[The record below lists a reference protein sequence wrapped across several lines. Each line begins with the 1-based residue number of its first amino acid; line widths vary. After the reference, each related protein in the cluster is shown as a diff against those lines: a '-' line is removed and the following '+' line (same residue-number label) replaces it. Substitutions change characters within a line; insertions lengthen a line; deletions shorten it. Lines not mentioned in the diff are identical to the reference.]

1 MKQLSIVLL
10 AMLMTWSCNS
20 TSENE
25 EVRQPNIIFIMAD
38 DLGWGDV
45 GYNGQTRIKTPVIDA
60 LAAEGMI
67 FNRMYAGSTVCGP
80 SRASLITGFHPGHSS
95 VRGNPRWTKSGK
107 PADIS
112 NDHSTVAEVLKSSGY
127 NTAVIGKW
135 GLAEN
140 LSEAVP
146 LKRGFDYFY
155 GFNRHG
161 PAHHYYPEQIWE
173 NDQLIELD
181 NDTQSKSGTHVQE
194 LFTQK
199 ALSYIEKQEDKPFF
213 LYLAYTTPHYELTI
227 PEEFK
232 APYKDQGW
240 PLRKMKPA
248 HYLHD
253 ENGHVTYAAM
263 VSKMDAD
270 IGRLLSLLDEKGI
283 ADNTIIMFTSDNG
296 HHYDRVNRE
305 FFNSNGPF
313 RGKKRDLYEG
323 GIRVP
328 FVVRWPSKIPK
339 GLASD
344 HPAAFWDVKATLN
357 EIAGA
362 TPLDQTDGVSFLP
375 TLLKTEQPKHDYLY
389 WEFNE
394 GKGPIQALMKGD
406 WKLLFF
412 KERQEYELYHLGKD
426 PGETENLVDKEM
438 EITALLKKQLSST
451 RTEHPEFPLEK
462 KVRK

>member
-10 AMLMTWSCNS
+10 AMLIAWSCKS
-20 TSENE
+20 PSSIE
-25 EVRQPNIIFIMAD
+25 EVKQPNIIFIMAD

-60 LAAEGMI
+60 LAADGMI
-67 FNRMYAGSTVCGP
+67 LNRMYAGSTVCGP
-80 SRASLITGFHPGHSS
+80 SRASLITGFHSGHSS

-155 GFNRHG
+155 GFNRHR

-181 NDTQSKSGTHVQE
+181 NDTESKSGTHVQE

-199 ALSYIEKQEDKPFF
+199 ALSYIEKQEDTPFF

-232 APYKDQGW
+232 APYEDQGW

-270 IGRLLSLLDEKGI
+270 IGRLLSLLDQKGI
-283 ADNTIIMFTSDNG
+283 ADNTIVMFTSDNG
-296 HHYDRVNRE
+296 HHYDQVNRE

-323 GIRVP
+323 GVRVP
-328 FVVRWPSKIPK
+328 FVVRWPSKIAK
-339 GLASD
+339 GSISD

-362 TPLDQTDGVSFLP
+362 APLDQTDGISFLP

-394 GKGPIQALMKGD
+394 GKGPIQALMKDD
-406 WKLLFF
+406 WKLLYF

-426 PGETENLVDKEM
+426 PGETENLLEKEV
-438 EITALLKKQLSST
+438 EITALLKKQLSSA

-462 KVRK
+462 KLRR